1 MEFESADAALPYSFQ
16 YGRAR
21 SSINSATTQYDAN
34 GDGKV
39 GRCVVGGVWGGTVVI
54 GCE

>member
-1 MEFESADAALPYSFQ
+1 MARTGIDREI
-16 YGRAR
+16 AR